1 MQGELHHRT
10 SAANGG
16 SLRTAVALVTLG
28 VLAIG
33 AALVGAPFSVRV
45 MGWLLATGGV
55 LRGASALSRTGE
67 RHRVRAAEAL
77 SGAVYLAVG
86 AMLAWVSPARPAPSA
101 GVLLAAALFALAGVI
116 RIVAS
121 RTAREPGWRFRAGH
135 GLLSLVLGAAVWAQ
149 WPVSGLGALGL
160 FAAIDMIAG
169 GFATAAGAL
178 PPARHT
184 VGAR

>member
-1 MQGELHHRT
+1 MARELHEPVARDR
-10 SAANGG
+10 G
-16 SLRTAVALVTLG
+16 SLRTAIALLALG
-28 VLAIG
+28 LLALG
-33 AALVGAPFSVRV
+33 AALVSEPFSLRV
-45 MGWLLATGGV
+45 MGWLLAVGGI
-55 LRGASALSRTGE
+55 LRGASALARFGD

-86 AMLAWVSPARPAPSA
+86 AMLAMVSPARPVSSTP
-101 GVLLAAALFALAGVI
+101 VLIAAALFALAGVI

-121 RTAREPGWRFRAGH
+121 RTLREPGWQMRAAH

-178 PPARHT
+178 PPDRRPA
-184 VGAR
+184 GAG